1 MVKIKILKNLIISIF
16 ARSNSDLNP
25 NLVSPSSPLFPLPSP
40 PNRRLFMLASML
52 PLAQESFSSVLVDES
67 NPAKDQDDGH
77 ALALSG
83 VQLN

>member
-1 MVKIKILKNLIISIF
+1 
-16 ARSNSDLNP
+16 
-25 NLVSPSSPLFPLPSP
+25 
-40 PNRRLFMLASML
+40 MLASML